1 MVGVMAQ
8 VIDLQIQMTP
18 MTPMTPF
25 LYRWDKYKIREKAH
39 TRKTPAYMEI
49 AVTSVTGVMV
59 LREKSYQSN
68 TCWNDTYFEGVMAID
83 GII

>member
-8 VIDLQIQMTP
+8 VIDLYIQMTP

-25 LYRWDKYKIREKAH
+25 LYRWDKYKIGEIQH

-49 AVTSVTGVMV
+49 AVTSDTGVMV
-59 LREKSYQSN
+59 LIEKHYDST
-68 TCWNDTYFEGVMAID
+68 TCGNDTLF
-83 GII
+83 